1 MRSFLPEDF
10 DFSAPVV
17 LLAGRGDYPRLV
29 AQEMKKRCEKVFVF
43 SFEEES
49 EIWLKACGIDYAPF
63 EIGQVGAWLKALKKC
78 NARYVLLAGQIKPKK
93 LFQGL
98 NPDLKALWLLARLK
112 QKNATT
118 IFTTLIH
125 EIEALGITVLDARCF
140 VEDQLVSPGNLT
152 KKSNHIN
159 KEDLTY
165 GIDVC
170 RSVAKLNI
178 GQSLII
184 RDGTIVIV
192 EAFDGTDA
200 MIERAGTICKGHM
213 GLIKLAKTDQDF
225 RFDVPV
231 FGEKTLQK
239 MSAAGIQWAAL
250 ESQKTL
256 ILNKEAILEEAEKL
270 DINLLGF

>member
-63 EIGQVGAWLKALKKC
+63 EIGQVGAWLKALKKR

-140 VEDQLVSPGNLT
+140 VEDQLVSLGNLT

-200 MIERAGTICKGHM
+200 MIERAGAICKGHM